1 MCKLCDAT
9 RPPLTRAPADSGGPS
24 PRPAASALPAGI
36 GQPGRKTLIRGG
48 HVLSMDSAVGNFAKG
63 DVLIEGAKILA
74 IGANLDAGDAAVI
87 DAAGH
92 VVMPGFI
99 DTHHHQFETALRAIL
114 ADAILVNDGR
124 PESTVN
130 YYEWM
135 LQKFSVLYRP
145 EDVYISELFGSI
157 SQIDAGVTTV
167 MDVSQIHHS
176 PEHSDAAISALRD
189 AGRRAVFGYFEGWGE
204 RAQYPADAR
213 RIKAQHFASDDQLL
227 TMVMGAEIYL
237 PGYENAW
244 ATGRELNIPLAMH
257 IVGTFG
263 MAPTFDA
270 LAEAGQFGPDFI
282 FIHMTGMSDMAWK
295 KAADAGAHVSLSVP
309 IEMQMRHGV
318 PPIQKCLNLGMLPS
332 LSSDVECTM
341 TADPFTQMRS
351 TITLQ
356 RMFANDLAL
365 NGQDYPK
372 LLSAMEVIE
381 MATMGGAKGLKLD
394 HKTGSLTP
402 GKEADIVLLDANALN
417 VAPLNHVPGAVVTL
431 MERSNVSTVICAGQV
446 RKWQGAMLGHDI
458 DKLRAELEASRDYL
472 LEAAGMQQDLFRA

>member
-1 MCKLCDAT
+1 MCKFCDAT
-9 RPPLTRAPADSGGPS
+9 RPTLARAPADAGGAS
-24 PRPAASALPAGI
+24 ARPAPSALPAGI

-48 HVLSMDSAVGNFAKG
+48 SVLSMDAKAGNFARG

-74 IGANLDAGDAAVI
+74 VGATLDAGDAAVI

-124 PESTVN
+124 PESTAN

-227 TMVMGAEIYL
+227 SMVMGAEIYL

-244 ATGRELNIPLAMH
+244 AMGRELNIPLAMH

-270 LAEAGQFGPDFI
+270 LAEAGQFGPDCI
-282 FIHMTGMSDMAWK
+282 FIHMTGMSDMAWQ

-372 LLSAMEVIE
+372 LMSALDAIE

-472 LEAAGMQQDLFRA
+472 LDKAGIEQDLFRA